1 MDIDI
6 VYLNGYG
13 FPAWRGGPMF
23 YADTVGL
30 RKVLARDRGVR
41 ETHGPDLWAPA
52 PLLKRLAEA
61 GRLSRASMHA
71 LQNKVALVT
80 GASRGIGKAIAA
92 TFARE
97 GATVVICARKQE
109 ALEQVAAE
117 IKGNVLPLA
126 CHVGQPED
134 IRRLVKTAHQ
144 EFGRIDILV
153 NNAATNIAQEPVLQ
167 VDENKFDKMVGIN
180 LKGAFLMTQA
190 IAPGMCERGWGSII
204 NMASISGLR
213 PQYQGMLYSMTKAAL
228 IMMTKS
234 YAQELGPKGVR
245 VNAIAPG
252 LIQTVL
258 SEYYWKDDAKL
269 ADILEGQPIRHLGRP
284 EEIAE
289 MALLLAGDG
298 ASFITGQ
305 TFVIDGGRTLVGSL

>member
-1 MDIDI
+1 M
-6 VYLNGYG
+6 
-13 FPAWRGGPMF
+13 
-23 YADTVGL
+23 
-30 RKVLARDRGVR
+30 LAL
-41 ETHGPDLWAPA
+41 H
-52 PLLKRLAEA
+52 
-61 GRLSRASMHA
+61 SRI
-71 LQNKVALVT
+71 ALVT

-97 GATVVICARKQE
+97 GATVVISSRKQE
-109 ALEQVAAE
+109 ALEQAAAE

-126 CHVGQPED
+126 CHVGRPEE
-134 IRRLVKTAHQ
+134 IQRLVSTVKQ

-153 NNAATNIAQEPVLQ
+153 NNAGTNIAQEPVLK
-167 VDENKFDKMVGIN
+167 VDETKFDKMISTN
-180 LKGAFLMTQA
+180 LKSAFLLTQA

-213 PQYQGMLYSMTKAAL
+213 PQYHGMLYSMTKAAL

-252 LIQTVL
+252 LIQTAL
-258 SEYYWKDDAKL
+258 SEYYWKDEAKL
-269 ADILEGQPIRHLGRP
+269 ADILGGQPIRHLGQP

-289 MALLLAGDG
+289 LALLLAGDG
-298 ASFITGQ
+298 GSFITGQ